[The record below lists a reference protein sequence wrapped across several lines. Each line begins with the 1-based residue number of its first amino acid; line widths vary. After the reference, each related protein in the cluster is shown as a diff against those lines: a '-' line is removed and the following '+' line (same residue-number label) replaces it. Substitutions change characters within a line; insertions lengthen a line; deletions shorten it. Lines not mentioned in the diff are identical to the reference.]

1 MHVWNDRSSGS
12 GRGGDQRGLLHGWMT
27 ESTLAERSAATLSRV
42 SRPYAVAFLV
52 LSMVVAFTGN
62 GFLAILGMLCAV
74 MLLNGANGA
83 GPLVPLAMLTS
94 IAAAVQLFLA
104 FGLFI
109 TIMVGSPNHFCTRA
123 NQLVVYAQ
131 GSTQEWNATATE
143 AAFSASG
150 TIAATEGE
158 SKTTAHMISIAS
170 QGAPEPPSSGARA
183 VAADHVHP
191 SACIPPS
198 AVQELACGPNA
209 QAVIL
214 GFAFVVLT
222 YALLIVLPMFYLA
235 LKVGRLARGAGGCN
249 EFAVPEPMYVVVQ
262 GHRPPAAAVGVPV
275 RQATGLPVT
284 GSVPAARPISA
295 ENVGNLPVAT
305 ACQMH

>member
-1 MHVWNDRSSGS
+1 
-12 GRGGDQRGLLHGWMT
+12 
-27 ESTLAERSAATLSRV
+27 
-42 SRPYAVAFLV
+42 VAFLV

-170 QGAPEPPSSGARA
+170 Q
-183 VAADHVHP
+183 
-191 SACIPPS
+191 
-198 AVQELACGPNA
+198 VQELACGPNA

-284 GSVPAARPISA
+284 GTVPAARPISA